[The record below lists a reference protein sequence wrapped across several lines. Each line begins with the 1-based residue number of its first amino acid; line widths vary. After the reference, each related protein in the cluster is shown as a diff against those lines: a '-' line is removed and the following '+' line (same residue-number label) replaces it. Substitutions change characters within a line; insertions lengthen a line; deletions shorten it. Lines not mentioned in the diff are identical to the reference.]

1 MSDCLVT
8 IITVALNEER
18 RLPLMLKSIDSEL
31 THGNHSIEVILVDN
45 GSTDRTYEIMINY
58 AKTRNNVKIMKIPGP
73 LGYARNEALK
83 TQNASSYYF

>member
-31 THGNHSIEVILVDN
+31 THGNHSIEVILVD
-45 GSTDRTYEIMINY
+45 TDQLIEPTKYDKLRED
-58 AKTRNNVKIMKIPGP
+58 A
-73 LGYARNEALK
+73 
-83 TQNASSYYF
+83 Q